1 MKTRIKKEKTPLARL
16 EGAEAVLAP
25 MEMAGVRVL
34 SKERRSKPYRPSVL
48 DEKIRSSRTRVEARL
63 LAKAKEAGVPCPFVL
78 AVGPYDLRIGRLE
91 GKTLNK
97 YDSGKV
103 PLSVW
108 KLAGLYLA
116 RLHKAGIVHGD
127 YTPANLMLDAKTG
140 SLFVIDFGLGCIS
153 RDTEDFA
160 VDVLTMKKALKEK
173 KAQAAF
179 LWGYKSEGEARVLR
193 HMAEVEQRARY
204 VDRGAG

>member
-1 MKTRIKKEKTPLARL
+1 M

-25 MEMAGVRVL
+25 MEMAGVAVL
-34 SKERRSKPYRPSVL
+34 SKERQSKPYRPKTL

-63 LAKAKEAGVPCPFVL
+63 LAKAKAAGVPAPVVL
-78 AVGPYDLRIGRLE
+78 AVGPYDIRISRLE

-97 YDSGKV
+97 YNAGSV
-103 PLSVW
+103 PASIW
-108 KLAGLYLA
+108 KLAGRYLA
-116 RLHKAGIVHGD
+116 RLHKAKIVHGD
-127 YTPANLMLDAKTG
+127 YTPANLMLDDKTK
-140 SLFVIDFGLGCIS
+140 SLFVIDFGLGSIS
-153 RDTEDFA
+153 HDEEDFA

-173 KAQAAF
+173 KSQAAF
-179 LWGYKSEGEARVLR
+179 LDGYKAEGEARILK